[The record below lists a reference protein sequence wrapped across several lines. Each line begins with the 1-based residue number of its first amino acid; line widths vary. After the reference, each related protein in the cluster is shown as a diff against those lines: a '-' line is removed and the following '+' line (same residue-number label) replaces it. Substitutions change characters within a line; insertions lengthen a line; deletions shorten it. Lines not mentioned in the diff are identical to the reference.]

1 MPAAPAEQG
10 NALGKW
16 HGVQPPLCLLSANP
30 LCTFGSPSAER
41 VCSVSGMAGAGGTPV
56 LCFAQGVLIISAKL
70 FNLLIF
76 CIIKKAAFY
85 KREAMVLLFFPR
97 VSYSYSAS
105 GFHSALTPSLY
116 AAPRWD
122 V

>member
-1 MPAAPAEQG
+1 M
-10 NALGKW
+10 
-16 HGVQPPLCLLSANP
+16 
-30 LCTFGSPSAER
+30 
-41 VCSVSGMAGAGGTPV
+41 SGMAGAAGTPA
-56 LCFAQGVLIISAKL
+56 LCFAEGVLMISAKL

-76 CIIKKAAFY
+76 CIIKKATFY
-85 KREAMVLLFFPR
+85 KREVAVLLFFPR
-97 VSYSYSAS
+97 VSYSYPAS